1 MGVTAFFYAA
11 TAKIDQVETALR
23 KRYADMLTGVL
34 AEDRK
39 RTEQSAL
46 EQIYKNSDGALV
58 VLWQD
63 GPYTCWAESELL
75 LADDDQLV
83 ALSIE
88 LGTVLF
94 AMIGDHGG
102 SYAFGMFRDGE
113 GLRWIQN
120 DWELSGAPIPEEDGI
135 DAATLTGDNV
145 ELIWQRFGLRPL
157 FEGIAP
163 FRVLIAPRSAETTAA
178 PPAPTPAEPTPTEPP
193 RRKPWWKFW

>member
-23 KRYADMLTGVL
+23 KRYGEMLTGVL
-34 AEDRK
+34 AENRK
-39 RTEQSAL
+39 RTDRSAL
-46 EQIYKNSDGALV
+46 EQIYKNDDGALV

-83 ALSIE
+83 ALSVE

-113 GLRWIQN
+113 SMRWIQN
-120 DWELSGAPIPEEDGI
+120 DWELSGEPIPEEDGI
-135 DAATLTGDNV
+135 EPAALTGDNV
-145 ELIWQRFGLRPL
+145 ETIWQRFGLRPL

-163 FRVLIAPRSAETTAA
+163 FRVLIAPRPTRAKTAK
-178 PPAPTPAEPTPTEPP
+178 PAATPAEPPA
-193 RRKPWWKFW
+193 RKPWWKFW

>member
-1 MGVTAFFYAA
+1 MVVTAFFYAA

-23 KRYADMLTGVL
+23 KRYAEMLTDVL
-34 AEDRK
+34 AENRK
-39 RTEQSAL
+39 RTEKSAL
-46 EQIYKNSDGALV
+46 EQIYKNADGALV

-83 ALSIE
+83 ALSAE

-113 GLRWIQN
+113 SLRWIQN

-135 DAATLTGDNV
+135 DPATLDGDNV
-145 ELIWQRFGLRPL
+145 EAIWQRFGLRPL

-163 FRVLIAPRSAETTAA
+163 FRVLIAPRLTEPTASA
-178 PPAPTPAEPTPTEPP
+178 PPESTLAEPP